1 MLAHKH
7 LMYFTFLP
15 HSSPLS
21 LYMKVLIVD
30 NVKLF
35 QVIIS
40 NLFASHDLEPVMQE
54 TGQDALSTLT
64 QNTIDIICIS
74 MYLPDTDGISLCQ
87 QIRALEAYHYTPI
100 ILFTSETNP
109 ASLKKAMTAGITE
122 IFDKQDIQQLVTYI
136 KRFSI
141 QHQALNAHILYIE
154 DSVSQQAATTAI
166 FESFGLNVT
175 HFNNAEEA
183 WEHFVKND
191 YDLVVTDIILE
202 GNMSGITLVSHIRR
216 LEGQKGNT
224 PILALTGFDDISRR
238 IELFNLGVNDYIIKP
253 IIQQEIMAR
262 IKNLIVSYRSTQL
275 QVNLISKVLENS
287 LEGMFVTEYNKT
299 IRSINKTFVEI
310 TGYTHQEV
318 KGKSLLSIMTGELS
332 EVNQIWNTV
341 DQQGSWQG
349 KITIRNKS
357 GQSYLVWLNL
367 FYIKNSQDIISHYIG
382 RMHLYKP

>member
-1 MLAHKH
+1 
-7 LMYFTFLP
+7 
-15 HSSPLS
+15 
-21 LYMKVLIVD
+21 MKVLIVD